1 MIRVGDPTLS
11 DKTISLWWMPTQ
23 VCWHPDSSLPSV
35 SRRSFLFICI
45 IPVTLRLITTVW
57 FAYLCLKLRAD
68 TRTINTVR
76 RETNCGVWLG
86 WGISGER
93 DERGIFSGSVTHTH
107 VAAHA
112 QASRTGYFLTVSPI
126 PFKSSCMATA
136 KHRKAGKMETLLLEL
151 VLVQTVLYESTSCP
165 KSDRSR
171 ALVKLPLGQWRQIC
185 H

>member
-112 QASRTGYFLTVSPI
+112 QASRTGYFSNCVSNPFQKLLHGHSQTQKGWEDGDLTPRAGPGTNS
-126 PFKSSCMATA
+126 AL
-136 KHRKAGKMETLLLEL
+136 RK
-151 VLVQTVLYESTSCP
+151 Y
-165 KSDRSR
+165 
-171 ALVKLPLGQWRQIC
+171 KLPKKYPQQSPG
-185 H
+185 